1 MSEPVVL
8 SEEHLNRVALAA
20 ALTQQQLAHARLIVG
35 NAGITSAEITAAVV
49 HALAINFAAAGS
61 APAKSRTTRS
71 STKTQPA
78 PGTSGYQ
85 SDLLSPEP
93 LSVDPFGA

>member
-8 SEEHLNRVALAA
+8 SEEHLNRVAFAA
-20 ALTQQQLAHARLIVG
+20 ALTQQQLAYARQIVSS
-35 NAGITSAEITAAVV
+35 AGITSAEITAAVV
-49 HALAINFAAAGS
+49 HALAINFAAAGGS
-61 APAKSRTTRS
+61 VPKGRSPRSSAKSS
-71 STKTQPA
+71 PA
-78 PGTSGYQ
+78 PGTKGYQ